1 MGNKLPS
8 WLAPRLDSVPEPFT
22 VARARLAGQ
31 ARAKKCTAATLSR
44 IGRQGGRAAFKALT
58 PEQRREKAQMGGRAA
73 NLARWGWSKYK
84 LSGLPIMT
92 HRCFQVL
99 EGLEKNQGGMYPV
112 QLWRQ
117 YVVDGSDGAGFAN
130 QVFRKLFR
138 AGLIVRTEGKSPYGR
153 PLYVISQAG
162 RDALAGVRA
171 LIVKGP
177 HDLDR

>member
-1 MGNKLPS
+1 MPI
-8 WLAPRLDSVPEPFT
+8 
-22 VARARLAGQ
+22 ARARLAGQ

-44 IGRQGGRAAFKALT
+44 IGRQGGKAAAKALT
-58 PEQRREKAQMGGRAA
+58 PEQRREKASRAGKAA
-73 NLARWGWSKYK
+73 NLVRWGWSKYK

-99 EGLEKNQGGMYPV
+99 EGLEKNQCGMYPV

-130 QVFRKLFR
+130 QVFRKLFK
-138 AGLIVRTEGKSPYGR
+138 AGLIVRTEGKSSYGR

-162 RDALAGVRA
+162 RDALVAMRA
-171 LIVKGP
+171 LIVEA
-177 HDLDR
+177 